1 MAGAF
6 FMSFLGWVLSAAV
19 ARVVLS
25 SSVALIS
32 TGISA
37 GVPPGCS
44 RKTCLCFGRVDRS
57 RSCRSLLRCHFL
69 RDEEPALHRDPI
81 GILCLSLLRF
91 CLDLLGLRAAVCRG

>member
-37 GVPPGCS
+37 GVTAGAVPGRLAFAS
-44 RKTCLCFGRVDRS
+44 VGSTGAGAAAPSSAATSFATRS
-57 RSCRSLLRCHFL
+57 PLSIAIRSESS
-69 RDEEPALHRDPI
+69 A
-81 GILCLSLLRF
+81 
-91 CLDLLGLRAAVCRG
+91 